1 MSINIKYMKEEL
13 IIQFFT
19 LRQQI
24 KLLHWQTKSY
34 ARHKAYDDIYH
45 SLGDLVDKFVEM
57 YMGKYGRVEFNGGEG
72 SITLKNTDTLEL
84 NNFLNSNID
93 WLKSLNDKLKSD
105 KDSDLLNLR
114 DEMMGDINKLKYLL
128 TLK

>member
-1 MSINIKYMKEEL
+1 MKEEL

-19 LRQQI
+19 LQHQI
-24 KLLHWQTKSY
+24 KVLHWQTKSY
-34 ARHKAYDDIYH
+34 ARHKAYDDVYS
-45 SLGDLVDKFVEM
+45 SLGDLIDEFVEV

-72 SITLKNTDTLEL
+72 SITLKNTDTLQL
-84 NNFLNSNID
+84 NNFLNSNI
-93 WLKSLNDKLKSD
+93 SEKLKSD

-114 DEMMGDINKLKYLL
+114 DEMMGEINKLKYLL